1 MGRVH
6 KEYYS
11 ANATYLSD
19 EAIKEIKESPG
30 KMPDAVNAMA
40 KKYRISHTRVIE
52 YIENRECKQQIRN
65 TNSIN
70 WDKEIESIYDLYAEL
85 PY

>member
-1 MGRVH
+1 MGRLH
-6 KEYYS
+6 KEYYR

-19 EAIKEIKESPG
+19 EAIKEIKESP
-30 KMPDAVNAMA
+30 
-40 KKYRISHTRVIE
+40 
-52 YIENRECKQQIRN
+52 ENQERKQQIRN

-70 WDKEIESIYDLYAEL
+70 WNKEIESIYDLYAEL